1 MVRPLS
7 HNEVIAGSI
16 PAIGTIPPWC
26 SGSTTDFGSVSLG
39 SSPGGGATLWRAL
52 LGACWRSLPLS
63 VIGST
68 TDSGSVILGSSP
80 GGAAM

>member
-1 MVRPLS
+1 M
-7 HNEVIAGSI
+7 A
-16 PAIGTIPPWC
+16 C
-26 SGSTTDFGSVSLG
+26 
-39 SSPGGGATLWRAL
+39 L
-52 LGACWRSLPLS
+52 LCACWRSLPLS

>member
-1 MVRPLS
+1 MRSSLVRFQPSVL
-7 HNEVIAGSI
+7 
-16 PAIGTIPPWC
+16 IPPWC

-39 SSPGGGATLWRAL
+39 SSPGGGAALWRAL